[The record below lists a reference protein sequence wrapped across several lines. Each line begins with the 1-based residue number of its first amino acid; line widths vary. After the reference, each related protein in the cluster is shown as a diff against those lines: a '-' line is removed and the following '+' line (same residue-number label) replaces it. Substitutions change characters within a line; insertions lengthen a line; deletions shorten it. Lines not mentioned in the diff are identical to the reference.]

1 MMTQTRPLPDGMVS
15 CTVTLVAAPGPSLVT
30 VIVKVEVSPAL
41 TVPLPDLVTRTFG
54 QSTVSVAEA
63 VLFAK
68 VVEASLVAAT
78 VTVFGRVPQSAAVV
92 ARDRV
97 IVRDAP
103 LVRVPKAQLRTPA
116 VIEQSAAFAPPRV
129 QVPLGRVSC
138 AVTAKAVPG
147 QRLLTVML
155 KVAVSP
161 ALIVPLPVLI
171 TRTSGQIT
179 WSVKDAVL
187 SVASVSWVAL
197 TRTALGSAPQSAAV
211 VARDRLMVT
220 ALPTPGWSGPVKVQ
234 VRTPLAVP
242 GQ

>member
-41 TVPLPDLVTRTFG
+41 IVPLPVLATSRSG
-54 QSTVSVAEA
+54 QITVSVAEA

-103 LVRVPKAQLRTPA
+103 LVRVPKAQLRTPLA
-116 VIEQSAAFAPPRV
+116 IEQSAAFAPPRV
-129 QVPLGRVSC
+129 QVPLGRVSL
-138 AVTAKAVPG
+138 AVTPKAVPG
-147 QRLLTVML
+147 PRLLTVIE
-155 KVAVSP
+155 KVAVAP
-161 ALIVPLPVLI
+161 AVIVPFPVLV
-171 TRTSGQIT
+171 TSRSGQST
-179 WSVKDAVL
+179 V
-187 SVASVSWVAL
+187 SVAGAALSAAVVEASAVAA
-197 TRTALGSAPQSAAV
+197 TVTVFGRVPQSAAV
-211 VARDRLMVT
+211 VARYRVM
-220 ALPTPGWSGPVKVQ
+220 ARGAA
-234 VRTPLAVP
+234 VRGGRRP
-242 GQ
+242 